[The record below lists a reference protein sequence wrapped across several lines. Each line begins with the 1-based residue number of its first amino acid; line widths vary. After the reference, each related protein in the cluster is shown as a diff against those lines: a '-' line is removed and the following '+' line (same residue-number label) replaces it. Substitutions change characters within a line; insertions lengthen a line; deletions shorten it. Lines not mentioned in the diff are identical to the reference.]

1 MKAWKE
7 FMEFTNLKGQVK
19 NFVMLLMLT
28 SFLYCSV
35 YTILANFMY
44 WNGNTLLFYGIL
56 YVLVIVSAYVYMLVL
71 YQFLKKKRDDD
82 LRVDMKA
89 CRIPLIMTQSVFF
102 LLMAGGSFVSYL
114 LMENQDL
121 VFLQYLLT
129 PILLLLLMLYIPW
142 QVFAILEIL
151 NGKKHPLR
159 ILKDALLIILRHY
172 QSVFY
177 SLLALGA
184 IAAIYYSCMDAMFEI
199 SISLVPATAVID
211 IMTRANPFL
220 QLFTLMASVLDNV
233 NIAIPAILSLLYG
246 IIMCI
251 ALSFY
256 YMVLICIF
264 DDVIHV

>member
-89 CRIPLIMTQSVFF
+89 SRIPLIMIQSVFF

-121 VFLQYLLT
+121 AFL
-129 PILLLLLMLYIPW
+129 
-142 QVFAILEIL
+142 
-151 NGKKHPLR
+151 
-159 ILKDALLIILRHY
+159 
-172 QSVFY
+172 
-177 SLLALGA
+177 
-184 IAAIYYSCMDAMFEI
+184 
-199 SISLVPATAVID
+199 
-211 IMTRANPFL
+211 
-220 QLFTLMASVLDNV
+220 
-233 NIAIPAILSLLYG
+233 
-246 IIMCI
+246 
-251 ALSFY
+251 
-256 YMVLICIF
+256 
-264 DDVIHV
+264 

>member
-102 LLMAGGSFVSYL
+102 LLMDWGQFCI
-114 LMENQDL
+114 
-121 VFLQYLLT
+121 LLT
-129 PILLLLLMLYIPW
+129 YGKSRSG
-142 QVFAILEIL
+142 VFTISIDTNLAATAY
-151 NGKKHPLR
+151 
-159 ILKDALLIILRHY
+159 AL
-172 QSVFY
+172 Y
-177 SLLALGA
+177 SLA
-184 IAAIYYSCMDAMFEI
+184 
-199 SISLVPATAVID
+199 SICYFGNTKW
-211 IMTRANPFL
+211 
-220 QLFTLMASVLDNV
+220 
-233 NIAIPAILSLLYG
+233 
-246 IIMCI
+246 
-251 ALSFY
+251 
-256 YMVLICIF
+256 
-264 DDVIHV
+264 

>member
-1 MKAWKE
+1 
-7 FMEFTNLKGQVK
+7 
-19 NFVMLLMLT
+19 
-28 SFLYCSV
+28 
-35 YTILANFMY
+35 MY

-121 VFLQYLLT
+121 AFLQYLLT

-159 ILKDALLIILRHY
+159 NIERCLADYFTTLSIRL
-172 QSVFY
+172 Y

-199 SISLVPATAVID
+199 SISLVPATAVIV
-211 IMTRANPFL
+211 
-220 QLFTLMASVLDNV
+220 S
-233 NIAIPAILSLLYG
+233 
-246 IIMCI
+246 
-251 ALSFY
+251 
-256 YMVLICIF
+256 
-264 DDVIHV
+264 